1 LDRQTGWETERR
13 RINNTNDITQIVENA
28 TKVACFTFWRKTA
41 PRSFFALA
49 SLINCQKASRVGQ
62 KTQNT
67 CGPNNQRPSPFDRKE
82 VSKIF
87 KHKRPKRTGTH
98 TGTTSI
104 PTHTLTQRKLLP
116 FCSILLCAPL
126 FMRLVNLVFSASSVL
141 LLFSHFPADCRQH
154 ISQIAV
160 KVLRKLTRFG
170 AKRDR
175 NELGKLQNSISVWCG
190 IVRFA
195 SSNCRQ
201 FGTMNC

>member
-1 LDRQTGWETERR
+1 VGPTTKGPVRSTGRKSVR
-13 RINNTNDITQIVENA
+13 FSS
-28 TKVACFTFWRKTA
+28 TKGPKGLA
-41 PRSFFALA
+41 P
-49 SLINCQKASRVGQ
+49 IQGQ
-62 KTQNT
+62 
-67 CGPNNQRPSPFDRKE
+67 PVYP
-82 VSKIF
+82 
-87 KHKRPKRTGTH
+87 H
-98 TGTTSI
+98 
-104 PTHTLTQRKLLP
+104 THTLTQRKLLP